1 MQQPKP
7 HSLFGAMRVC
17 TLQALS
23 IVSPSLRKPKLECRQ
38 RGYGDFYV
46 VVQPKVWGFICT
58 TAHPLGCELNVR
70 DQIERAG
77 KRAAAN
83 GGPRCVLVIGAST
96 GYGLAARIT
105 AAFGYG
111 AATLGVFLEKPAS
124 ATRTASAGWY
134 NSAALHQF
142 AAHAGLPC
150 VSINGDAFAAATR
163 ACAIDAIQRQLGGQ
177 VDLVIYSLAAPL
189 RRLPDGTTARTA
201 LKPIDATFTAKTI
214 DTDRDAVTELTVPP
228 ASAAEISDTVAV
240 MGGENWA
247 SWLSAL
253 ADSGVLAENATTV
266 AYSYIGPEITWPI
279 YWHGTIGRAKQD
291 LEASAHELGTRHA
304 AHGLRAQVAIMK
316 SVVTQASAAIPAMPL
331 YLSVIQRILR
341 ERKLDEDGLAQQQRL
356 FRDFLYRADGQ
367 ALSAD
372 AQGRWRLDDRELR
385 AEVQQACLELWPQVT
400 TQNLRKLTD
409 YAHYQR
415 EFLQLFG
422 FGRSDVNYQEDVEIR
437 RDFACLRCD

>member
-1 MQQPKP
+1 
-7 HSLFGAMRVC
+7 MRMC
-17 TLQALS
+17 TLQVLP
-23 IVSPSLRKPKLECRQ
+23 IVSPSLQKPKLECRQ
-38 RGYGDFYV
+38 RGYREFHV

-70 DQIERAG
+70 DQITRVRE
-77 KRAAAN
+77 RAAA
-83 GGPRCVLVIGAST
+83 GRGPRSVLVIGAST

-124 ATRTASAGWY
+124 AIRTASAGWY

-142 AAHAGLPC
+142 AAPAGLPC
-150 VSINGDAFAAATR
+150 VSINADAFAAATR
-163 ACAIDAIQRQLGGQ
+163 ACAIDVIQRELGGQ

-201 LKPIDATFTAKTI
+201 LKPIDAAFTAKTI

-228 ASAAEISDTVAV
+228 ANPAEIRDTLAV

-247 SWLSAL
+247 LWLSAL
-253 ADSGVLAENATTV
+253 ADAGVLAANAVTV
-266 AYSYIGPEITWPI
+266 AYSYVGPEITWPI
-279 YWHGTIGRAKQD
+279 YRHGTIGRAKQD
-291 LEASAHELGTRHA
+291 LEASARELCQQHA
-304 AHGLRAQVAIMK
+304 ARGVRAQVAIMK
-316 SVVTQASAAIPAMPL
+316 SAVTQASAAIPAMPL

-341 ERKLDEDGLAQQQRL
+341 SKKLDEDCLAQQQRL
-356 FRDFLYRADGQ
+356 FRDFLYRTDGQ
-367 ALSAD
+367 APPAD
-372 AQGRWRLDDRELR
+372 GHGRWRLDDRELC
-385 AEVQQACLELWPQVT
+385 ADVQQACLELWPQVT
-400 TQNLRKLTD
+400 TQNLRELTD
-409 YAHYQR
+409 YPHYQR

-422 FGRSDVNYQEDVEIR
+422 FARSDVNYQEDVELR